1 MPGDPAPQPITNAL
15 RASVLS
21 EALPYIQRFR
31 GQVFVIKFGGS
42 AMEDPALVDSLLR
55 DVVFLEAV
63 GINPVLVHGGGKA
76 INQAMAAA
84 GIEAR
89 FVGGL
94 RVTTDEAISIVARV
108 LDDDI
113 NAGIVGTINRYGGRA
128 RGLSG
133 RTVLRGRKLPPV
145 PGPDGLPADL
155 GRVGEVISTD
165 LAEVIRIV
173 DSEQVPVI
181 SPVAADDRGGLLNIN
196 ADLAASAIAVGL
208 KASKLIYL
216 SDVLGILEDPEDPA
230 TLIPSLDSA
239 RRDDLIRRGVIS
251 GGMIPKVKSAFE
263 ALVAGV
269 GKIHLIDGRIPHALL
284 LEIFSDRG
292 IGTEIVL

>member
-1 MPGDPAPQPITNAL
+1 MSEPLSQPISNAL

-94 RVTTDEAISIVARV
+94 RVTTEEAVSIVAKV
-108 LDDDI
+108 LDEQINTDI
-113 NAGIVGTINRYGGRA
+113 VATINRYGGRA

-133 RTVLRGRKLPPV
+133 RSVLRGRKAPPAL
-145 PGPDGLPADL
+145 GPDGALVDL
-155 GRVGEVISTD
+155 GRVGEVVSTD
-165 LAEVIRIV
+165 LDGVRRIL
-173 DSEQVPVI
+173 DQEQVPVV
-181 SPVAADDRGGLLNIN
+181 SPLASDDRGGLLNVN

-216 SDVLGILEDPEDPA
+216 SDVLGILENPSDPA
-230 TLIPSLDSA
+230 TLIPSVNPA
-239 RRDDLIRRGVIS
+239 QRDELIARGVIS
-251 GGMIPKVKSAFE
+251 GGMLPKVRSAFE

>member
-1 MPGDPAPQPITNAL
+1 MSETLSFITNDL

-42 AMEDPALVDSLLR
+42 AMEDATLVDSLLR

-76 INQAMAAA
+76 INQAMADA
-84 GIEAR
+84 GIEAH
-89 FVGGL
+89 FIGGL
-94 RVTTDEAISIVARV
+94 RVTRDDAIGIVAKV

-113 NAGIVGTINRYGGRA
+113 NGSIVGTINRYGGRA
-128 RGLSG
+128 CGLSG
-133 RTVLRGRKLPPV
+133 RNVLRARKLPPV
-145 PGPDGLPADL
+145 THSDGVTTDL
-155 GRVGEVISTD
+155 GRVGEVIS
-165 LAEVIRIV
+165 AKISEVLGIV
-173 DSEQVPVI
+173 NSEQVPVI
-181 SPVAADDRGGLLNIN
+181 SPIASDDKGGLLNVN

-208 KASKLIYL
+208 KANKLIYL
-216 SDVLGILEDPEDPA
+216 SDVLGILENPADPT
-230 TLIPSLDSA
+230 TLIPSLDCA
-239 RRDDLIRRGVIS
+239 KRDDLIERGIIS
-251 GGMIPKVKSAFE
+251 GGMIPKVRSAFE
-263 ALVAGV
+263 ALIAGV

-292 IGTEIVL
+292 IGTEVVL